1 MPKSCAAVT
10 AMLLA
15 AVADVHHAASPAAAA
30 ACDRAFT
37 PRARLT
43 PENHYREH
51 PPLIRVRIY
60 SYQVTLLC
68 YCGSIRFK
76 VMGLRVRG

>member
-43 PENHYREH
+43 PENHDREH